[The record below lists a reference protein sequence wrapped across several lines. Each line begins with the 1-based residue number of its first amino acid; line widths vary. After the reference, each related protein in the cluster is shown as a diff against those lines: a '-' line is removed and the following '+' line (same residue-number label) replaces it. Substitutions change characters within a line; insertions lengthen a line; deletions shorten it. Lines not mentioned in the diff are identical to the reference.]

1 MWTNKLFTELRMN
14 KLRSAKALKGL
25 NTFFKKNC
33 YYLFLYQW
41 DVSIHFKYFVE
52 TGQEYLRPIWI
63 YFIFLFYFLFF
74 QKAACVIVFTLHGV
88 QLTYFLFLLT
98 EVWWCFCLSVFLF
111 VCVSVCE
118 FDIYHFI
125 RSTELRSQSAMAR
138 QCLIL

>member
-41 DVSIHFKYFVE
+41 DVSIHSKYFVE